1 MSSLLESTKNTR
13 ALLPDSLKF
22 IRSDVPDKIT
32 AQETQWLIDNGI
44 TTVIDLREESEYT
57 ARRCS
62 LEGDAA
68 FDYRHM
74 PVTGGNAVPTSV
86 EGVPQSYIK
95 MADEYMESIIET
107 IMNAPANVI
116 YFCSAGKDR
125 TGVVS
130 AIILHRLGY
139 SRRFI
144 IDDYMQSGKNLMDMI
159 EVYAARF
166 PQACKAAMI
175 PQERFME
182 AFLDHYCAR

>member
-13 ALLPDSLKF
+13 AILPDSMKF

-32 AQETQWLIDNGI
+32 ANDIEWLISNGI

-57 ARRCS
+57 ERRCP
-62 LEGDAA
+62 LEDNTA

-95 MADEYMESIIET
+95 MADEYMESIVST
-107 IMNAPANVI
+107 IMNAPTNVI

-125 TGVVS
+125 TGIVS
-130 AIILHRLGY
+130 AVILHKLGF
-139 SRRFI
+139 SHEFI
-144 IDDYMQSGKNLMDMI
+144 IEDYMQSGKNLMDMI

-166 PQACKAAMI
+166 PQVCKAAMV
-175 PQERFME
+175 PQERFMQE
-182 AFLDHYCAR
+182 FLDHYCAR

>member
-13 ALLPDSLKF
+13 AILPDSLRF

-32 AQETQWLIDNGI
+32 QRDIQWLIDNNI

-57 ARRCS
+57 ARRCP
-62 LEGDAA
+62 LEDNTA

-86 EGVPQSYIK
+86 EGVPQSYIE
-95 MADEYMESIIET
+95 MADDYMESIIST
-107 IMNAPANVI
+107 IMNAPTNVL

-125 TGVVS
+125 TGIVS
-130 AIILHRLGY
+130 AIILHKLGF
-139 SRRFI
+139 SQQFI
-144 IDDYMQSGKNLMDMI
+144 IDDYMQSGKNLIDMI
-159 EVYAARF
+159 EIFAARF

-175 PQERFME
+175 PQERYMAE
-182 AFLDHYCAR
+182 FLDHYCAR